1 MLNQNYTFVM
11 LKDNSLIIW
20 PGENLANQ
28 PLHQQFFPDLASTP
42 QVLTAHEELGHLF
55 IRQVR
60 DLAVPLVE
68 EKKGVQHTLQY
79 GIHSAHN
86 VSEIHIQSSFCVLL
100 ASHN

>member
-1 MLNQNYTFVM
+1 MLNQNYTVVM

-20 PGENLANQ
+20 PGENSANG
-28 PLHQQFFPDLASTP
+28 PLDQQFFRDLASTP

-68 EKKGVQHTLQY
+68 EKKGV
-79 GIHSAHN
+79 
-86 VSEIHIQSSFCVLL
+86 
-100 ASHN
+100 